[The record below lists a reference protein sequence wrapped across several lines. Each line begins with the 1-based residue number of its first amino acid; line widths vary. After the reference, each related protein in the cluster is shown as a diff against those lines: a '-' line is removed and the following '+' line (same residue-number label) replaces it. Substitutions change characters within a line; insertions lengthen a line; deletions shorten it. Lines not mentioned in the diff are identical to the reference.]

1 MTRVPDIRQ
10 KCDPLYWTFI
20 LHGNTLLS
28 IEIHLIPIIA
38 NIKNDGRTRNNVW
51 RMKYFHLRC
60 DNQITCNGI
69 KDYPK
74 SVTNANCSY
83 GISVMFWA
91 KWDSLSTWLGDF
103 SQPEREMTFTSD
115 VLQLFSF
122 ISLWRNRFLLL
133 LQRGGIHMLSH
144 FGILKYK
151 YIKSIL

>member
-1 MTRVPDIRQ
+1 M
-10 KCDPLYWTFI
+10 
-20 LHGNTLLS
+20 HGNTLLF

-91 KWDSLSTWLGDF
+91 KGDSLSTWLGDF

-133 LQRGGIHMLSH
+133 LQRGESICLAISAFWNTNILKAYCKKNQMCSVSH
-144 FGILKYK
+144 FLWCV
-151 YIKSIL
+151 